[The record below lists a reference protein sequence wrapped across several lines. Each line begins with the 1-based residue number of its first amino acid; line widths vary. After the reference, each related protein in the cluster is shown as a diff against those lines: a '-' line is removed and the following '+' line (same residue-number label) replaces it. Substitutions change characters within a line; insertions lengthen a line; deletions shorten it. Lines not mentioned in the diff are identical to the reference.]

1 MTCILEINDS
11 AITLY
16 KDTRVLQRAP
26 GVALVENGR
35 SGEVLFGARAL
46 HQSRIHPR
54 QTNQQYFS
62 RLSAEALP
70 TPGPRARN
78 QADLVY
84 LHLCGLKEDIDREGG
99 GEVLLAVPGVLS
111 ADQLGVLLGV
121 LQEVGVTVSGFVDAA
136 VAALVNQPVRAEAYH
151 LDVMWQRA
159 VITTLTA
166 NHEIAKNAAQEI
178 ADCGISRL
186 LEGWINVIADRFV
199 RETRFDPLHAA
210 ATEQQLFDQ
219 LYSWVDGGAAAPEL
233 AIEIRHGDH
242 SPRVELGRTVLEEKA
257 TDRLQQ
263 LTDAIPR
270 GAQVHVSARA
280 ARLPGVRRVLQ
291 QMGVSAET
299 LPDDALPRG
308 CLQHLDRIIAR
319 DGDLRLITRLP
330 RASSATATEPDPEA
344 AAAAPTHALSRHEAW
359 PLENGPLPVH
369 RSGDRLLLDAGPD
382 LRVNGQALSAPHSLA
397 VGDRVTVGGQDY
409 LLITVR
415 GARA

>member
-16 KDTRVLQRAP
+16 KDTRVLQRSP
-26 GVALVENGR
+26 GVALVESGR
-35 SGEVLFGARAL
+35 NGEVLFGARAL
-46 HQSRIHPR
+46 QQSRIHPR

-70 TPGPRARN
+70 APGPRARN

-84 LHLCGLKEDIDREGG
+84 LHLCELKADIDREGG
-99 GEVLLAVPGVLS
+99 GAVLLAVPGVLS

-121 LQEVGVTVSGFVDAA
+121 LQEVGVTVNGFVDAA
-136 VAALVNQPVRAEAYH
+136 VAALVSQPVRAEAYH

-159 VITTLTA
+159 VITTLSA
-166 NHEIAKNAAQEI
+166 NHEIAKSTAQEV
-178 ADCGISRL
+178 ADCGVSRL

-219 LYSWVDGGAAAPEL
+219 LYGWVEGGAAAPEL
-233 AIEIRHGDH
+233 AIAIHHGQH
-242 SPRVELGRTVLEEKA
+242 TPRVEIGRALLEDKA
-257 TDRLQQ
+257 TERLQPI
-263 LTDAIPR
+263 TDAIPG

-280 ARLPGVRRVLQ
+280 ARLPGVRRILQ
-291 QMGVSAET
+291 QAGATVET

-308 CLQHLDRIIAR
+308 CLEHLQRIVSS

-330 RASSATATEPDPEA
+330 RAAAAPAPDPA
-344 AAAAPTHALSRHEAW
+344 AAAPAPTHALFRHQAW
-359 PLENGPLPVH
+359 PLESGPLPV
-369 RSGDRLLLDAGPD
+369 RRAGEALLLDAAPD
-382 LRVNGQALSAPHSLA
+382 LRVNDQPLVGPHTLACGDQVSA
-397 VGDRVTVGGQDY
+397 GGRDY
-409 LLITVR
+409 LIIAVQGTR
-415 GARA
+415 D